1 MKNIFKSYEFFL
13 FALLVIISLMIG
25 FINPAFFSWGTLFDV
40 IRIQTVMMVMALGLL
55 PVFIFG
61 GIDVSFVAIGALAT
75 YPLHVY
81 LLEHDYTGGA
91 WLYFAVAMLIGLAV
105 GLVEGFLVN
114 NFKLQIFDMSLGMN
128 MLIYGAILFFVGSFD
143 NYTMTPALL
152 GWNSKFLVTV
162 KTAGGIESGLHVAIF
177 IVIAV
182 ALALQLILKHTT
194 VGRAIYAYG
203 NDRSVAIRT
212 GFNIKLVTV
221 IVFAL
226 LGIIAGLGGIT
237 FSAISVGFYPNLM
250 QKRTMEIIAAVILGG
265 ASIKGGRGSVV
276 GTILGALLV
285 GLINQAL
292 VYLGIDTQWFDF
304 IIGAVFVLYATFQ
317 AFSLKVQSKQ

>member
-1 MKNIFKSYEFFL
+1 MSKLIKSYEFFL
-13 FALLVIISLMIG
+13 LILLILVSLIIGL
-25 FINPAFFSWGTLFDV
+25 INPAFFSWGTLFDV

-75 YPLHVY
+75 YPLHLY
-81 LLEHDYTGGA
+81 LLEHNYTGGA
-91 WLYFAVAMLIGLAV
+91 WLYFAVAILV
-105 GLVEGFLVN
+105 GLIVGLFESFLVN
-114 NFKLQIFDMSLGMN
+114 NFKLQIFDMSLGIN
-128 MLIYGAILFFVGSFD
+128 MMIYGAILFFVGSFD

-152 GWNSKFLVTV
+152 GWNNKFIITV
-162 KTAGGIESGLHVAIF
+162 KSATGIESGLHVAIF
-177 IVIAV
+177 IVIIIAI
-182 ALALQLILKHTT
+182 LLHFILKHTT
-194 VGRAIYAYG
+194 IGRAIYGYG
-203 NDRSVAIRT
+203 SDRSVAIRT
-212 GFNIKLVTV
+212 GFNIPLVTTV
-221 IVFAL
+221 VFVL
-226 LGIIAGLGGIT
+226 LGVIAGLGGIT

-265 ASIKGGRGSVV
+265 ASIKGGRGSVL

-304 IIGAVFVLYATFQ
+304 LIGTVFVLYATFQ
-317 AFSLKVQSKQ
+317 AFSFRFQAR

>member
-1 MKNIFKSYEFFL
+1 
-13 FALLVIISLMIG
+13 LVVISLCIG
-25 FINPAFFSWGTLFDV
+25 LINPAFFSWGTLFDV

-75 YPLHVY
+75 YPLHLY
-81 LLEHDYTGGA
+81 LLEHNYTGGA
-91 WLYFAVAMLIGLAV
+91 WLYFVVAILV
-105 GLVEGFLVN
+105 GLLVGLFESFLVN
-114 NFKLQIFDMSLGMN
+114 NFKLQIFDMSLGVN
-128 MLIYGAILFFVGSFD
+128 MMIYGAILFFVGSFD

-152 GWNSKFLVTV
+152 GWNNKFFITV
-162 KTAGGIESGLHVAIF
+162 KSVTGVESGLHVAIF
-177 IVIAV
+177 IVIVIAI
-182 ALALQLILKHTT
+182 LLHLILKHTT
-194 VGRAIYAYG
+194 IGRAIYGYG
-203 NDRSVAIRT
+203 SDRSVAIRT
-212 GFNIKLVTV
+212 GFNIPLVTTV
-221 IVFAL
+221 VFIL
-226 LGIIAGLGGIT
+226 LGVIAGLGGIT

-265 ASIKGGRGSVV
+265 ASIKGGRGSVL

-304 IIGAVFVLYATFQ
+304 IIGSVFVLYATFQ
-317 AFSLKVQSKQ
+317 AFSFKFQAR

>member
-1 MKNIFKSYEFFL
+1 MNRLIKSYEFFL
-13 FALLVIISLMIG
+13 FILLILVSLIIGL
-25 FINPAFFSWGTLFDV
+25 INPAFFSWGTLFDV

-75 YPLHVY
+75 YPLHLY
-81 LLEHDYTGGA
+81 LLEHNYTGGA
-91 WLYFAVAMLIGLAV
+91 WLYFVVAILV
-105 GLVEGFLVN
+105 GLIVGLFESFLVN
-114 NFKLQIFDMSLGMN
+114 NFKLQIFDMSLGVN
-128 MLIYGAILFFVGSFD
+128 MMIYGAILFFVGSFD

-152 GWNSKFLVTV
+152 GWNSKFLITV
-162 KTAGGIESGLHVAIF
+162 KNVSGVESGLHVAIF
-177 IVIAV
+177 IVIAIAV
-182 ALALQLILKHTT
+182 LLHFILKHTT
-194 VGRAIYAYG
+194 IGRAIYAYG
-203 NDRSVAIRT
+203 SDRSVAIRT
-212 GFNIKLVTV
+212 GFNIPLVTTV
-221 IVFAL
+221 VFVL
-226 LGIIAGLGGIT
+226 LGVIAGLGGIT

-304 IIGAVFVLYATFQ
+304 LIGSIFVLYATFQ
-317 AFSLKVQSKQ
+317 AFSFRFQAR

>member
-1 MKNIFKSYEFFL
+1 MSKLIKSYEFFL
-13 FALLVIISLMIG
+13 FILLILVSLIIGL
-25 FINPAFFSWGTLFDV
+25 INPAFFSWGTLFDV

-75 YPLHVY
+75 YPLHLY

-91 WLYFAVAMLIGLAV
+91 WLYFVVAILV
-105 GLVEGFLVN
+105 GLIVGLFESFLVN
-114 NFKLQIFDMSLGMN
+114 NFKLQIFDMSLGVN
-128 MLIYGAILFFVGSFD
+128 MMIYGAILFFVGSFD

-162 KTAGGIESGLHVAIF
+162 KNISGVESGLHVAIF
-177 IVIAV
+177 IVIAI
-182 ALALQLILKHTT
+182 AILLHIILKHTT
-194 VGRAIYAYG
+194 TGRAIYAYG
-203 NDRSVAIRT
+203 SDRSVAIRT
-212 GFNIKLVTV
+212 GFNIPFITTV
-221 IVFAL
+221 VFVL
-226 LGIIAGLGGIT
+226 LGVIAGLGGIT

-304 IIGAVFVLYATFQ
+304 LIGSVFVLYATFQ
-317 AFSLKVQSKQ
+317 AFSFRLQAR

>member
-1 MKNIFKSYEFFL
+1 MKKIFKSYELFL
-13 FALLVIISLMIG
+13 LLLLIVVSSIIGLL
-25 FINPAFFSWGTLFDV
+25 NPAFFSLGTLFDV
-40 IRIQTVMMVMALGLL
+40 IRIQTVMMVFALGLL

-75 YPLHVY
+75 YPLHLY

-91 WLYFAVAMLIGLAV
+91 WLYFVVAILVGLLV
-105 GLVEGFLVN
+105 GLVEGFLVH
-114 NFKLQIFDMSLGMN
+114 NFKLQIFDMSLGVN

-162 KTAGGIESGLHVAIF
+162 TSESGVDSGLHVLVF
-177 IVIAV
+177 VVVLV
-182 ALALQLILKHTT
+182 AFLMHFILKYTT

-203 NDRSVAIRT
+203 SDRSVASRT
-212 GFNIKLVTV
+212 GFNIKMVTIV
-221 IVFAL
+221 VFAL
-226 LGIIAGLGGIT
+226 LGVISGLGGIT
-237 FSAISVGFYPNLM
+237 FSAISTSFYPNLL
-250 QKRTMEIIAAVILGG
+250 QKRYIEIIAAVLLGG
-265 ASIKGGRGSVV
+265 ASIKGGRGSVL
-276 GTILGALLV
+276 GTILGVLLV
-285 GLINQAL
+285 GMINQAL

-317 AFSLKVQSKQ
+317 AFSLKVQTK